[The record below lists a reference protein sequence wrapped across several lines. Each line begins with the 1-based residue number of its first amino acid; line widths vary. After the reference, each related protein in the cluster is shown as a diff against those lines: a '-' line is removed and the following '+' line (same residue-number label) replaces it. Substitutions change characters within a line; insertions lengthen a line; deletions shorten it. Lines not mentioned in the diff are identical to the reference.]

1 MKIRAIIDTNVVVS
15 GILTSNSPP
24 AAIIDAWIQ
33 DKFESIISADL
44 EKEIRGVL
52 QRPKVRKRIK
62 NPGDVEVVL
71 KLIFKKSLSFKPK
84 VGNFPSL
91 PDLADRFLF
100 DLAVAANAEVIV
112 TGDKALLE
120 MKPVGKMQVINPR
133 EFVGKLGG

>member
-1 MKIRAIIDTNVVVS
+1 MVVS

-33 DKFESIISADL
+33 DKFESIMSRDL

-52 QRPKVRKRIK
+52 QRPKIRKRVK
-62 NPGDVEVVL
+62 NPGDIEVVL
-71 KLIFKKSLSFKPK
+71 QLIFKKSVVFKPK

-100 DLAVAANAEVIV
+100 DLAVATNVEVIV

-120 MKPVGKMQVINPR
+120 MKSVEKIHLINPR
-133 EFVGKLGG
+133 EFVKKLDL